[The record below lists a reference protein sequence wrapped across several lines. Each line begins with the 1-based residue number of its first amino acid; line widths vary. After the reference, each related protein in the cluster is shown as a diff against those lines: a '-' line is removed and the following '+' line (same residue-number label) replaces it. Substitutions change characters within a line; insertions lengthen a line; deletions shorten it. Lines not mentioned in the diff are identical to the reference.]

1 MSSPFRPS
9 IVRMAVLAALTACA
23 SSSPAT
29 TPTPTPTPAGGK
41 VAPAVR
47 ATTATTPDSV
57 AQLLRGVAPTA
68 PSARSDRS
76 TLDRDEIRSTQFN
89 NMFDVVRSLRG
100 NWVRTRTAESFGKS
114 SVLQVYLD
122 MQRLAG
128 GFEELRQIAPRNV
141 ESVRFFDPIQASGR
155 WGMDHG
161 SGAILLTTAKR

>member
-29 TPTPTPTPAGGK
+29 TPAPTPAGGR

-47 ATTATTPDSV
+47 ATTPDSV
-57 AQLLRGVAPTA
+57 AQLLRGVAPAA
-68 PSARSDRS
+68 PSARSDRF

>member
-1 MSSPFRPS
+1 MSSPLRPS
-9 IVRMAVLAALTACA
+9 IVRMAVLAAFTACA

-29 TPTPTPTPAGGK
+29 APTPTQAGGR

-57 AQLLRGVAPTA
+57 AQLLRGVAPA
-68 PSARSDRS
+68 VPSARSDRS

-89 NMFDVVRSLRG
+89 NMYDVVRSLRG
-100 NWVRTRTAESFGKS
+100 NWVRTRTSESFGKS

-141 ESVRFFDPIQASGR
+141 ESVRYFDPIQASGR

>member
-1 MSSPFRPS
+1 MSSPFCPS

-29 TPTPTPTPAGGK
+29 TPAPTPAGGR

-47 ATTATTPDSV
+47 ATTPDSV
-57 AQLLRGVAPTA
+57 AQLLRGVAPAT
-68 PSARSDRS
+68 PSARSDRF

>member
-1 MSSPFRPS
+1 M
-9 IVRMAVLAALTACA
+9 LAALTACA

-29 TPTPTPTPAGGK
+29 TPAPTPAGGR

-47 ATTATTPDSV
+47 ATTPDSV
-57 AQLLRGVAPTA
+57 AQLLRGVAPAA
-68 PSARSDRS
+68 PSARSDRF

>member
-1 MSSPFRPS
+1 MSSPFCPS

-29 TPTPTPTPAGGK
+29 TPAPTPAGGR

-47 ATTATTPDSV
+47 ATTPDSV
-57 AQLLRGVAPTA
+57 AQLLRGVAPAA
-68 PSARSDRS
+68 PSARSDRF